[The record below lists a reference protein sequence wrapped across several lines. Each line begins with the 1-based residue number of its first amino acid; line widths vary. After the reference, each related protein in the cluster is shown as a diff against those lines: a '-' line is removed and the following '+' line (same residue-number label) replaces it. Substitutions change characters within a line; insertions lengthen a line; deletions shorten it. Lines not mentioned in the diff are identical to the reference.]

1 MRHEF
6 GRKYGPG
13 RYRSSQQRTLQIG
26 LRKIRAR
33 LLSMQEPWPQEVIQ
47 AARPPQVCADSDG
60 PAQKADRHAHAFH
73 APPTLPVRELPDH
86 PDAAATPLGPPAPG
100 EETSSSLA
108 GSVPS
113 AISEPGDPLVAES
126 TFPQAAEQHSL
137 RARGLALSI
146 QRAIQSYL
154 QEQRANER
162 SVKTLEWH
170 QTALGLFQ
178 QYLVDK
184 RHLHLLCQITE
195 AQVRGWVAFLGTTPS
210 TKDTTRSAGTIVTYA
225 RSARAFCHWA
235 VRNGYLES
243 LPIVRGT
250 MPKARR
256 KLIHVIEP
264 EEFERLLLAC
274 RAAGERD
281 ASGERAAARNRS
293 ILWVLLDTGMRVG
306 ELCGLRLSDVDRER
320 QALRVRGTGGNE
332 RWLGL
337 SSNGWDQMLS
347 YLERYRPKTVAGE
360 DGGVQTIISSSR
372 SGIDP

>member
-1 MRHEF
+1 MSRRD
-6 GRKYGPG
+6 GRNVFPFSLKARRPFFRPSSRREGSF
-13 RYRSSQQRTLQIG
+13 RFRSWVWMSIMG
-26 LRKIRAR
+26 A
-33 LLSMQEPWPQEVIQ
+33 
-47 AARPPQVCADSDG
+47 
-60 PAQKADRHAHAFH
+60 
-73 APPTLPVRELPDH
+73 
-86 PDAAATPLGPPAPG
+86 
-100 EETSSSLA
+100 
-108 GSVPS
+108 
-113 AISEPGDPLVAES
+113 EPGDRLAAEPIL
-126 TFPQAAEQHSL
+126 PQAAEQHSL
-137 RARGLALSI
+137 RARCLALSI
-146 QRAIQSYL
+146 EGAIQSYL

-281 ASGERAAARNRS
+281 AS
-293 ILWVLLDTGMRVG
+293 
-306 ELCGLRLSDVDRER
+306 
-320 QALRVRGTGGNE
+320 
-332 RWLGL
+332 
-337 SSNGWDQMLS
+337 
-347 YLERYRPKTVAGE
+347 
-360 DGGVQTIISSSR
+360 
-372 SGIDP
+372 